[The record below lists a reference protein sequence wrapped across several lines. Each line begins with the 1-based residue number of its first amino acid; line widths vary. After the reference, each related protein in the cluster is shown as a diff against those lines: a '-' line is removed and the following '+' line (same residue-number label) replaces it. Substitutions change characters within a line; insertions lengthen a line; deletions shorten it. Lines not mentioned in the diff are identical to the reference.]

1 MFRFFRQIRQQV
13 VSEGRLRKYFL
24 YAAGE
29 IVLVVVGI
37 LIALQIN
44 NANEL
49 RLQRQ
54 SELSYLR
61 NLKVDLQINVQELD
75 KFIAARN
82 GRIASASKMIDYFE
96 GAPLDDLEDFNYHN
110 IHVQL
115 WQKFYQNNNTFQ
127 ELVNS
132 GNLGIISDNDIKNA
146 LMDLELLYKKMKSNE
161 DHMRFDFEE
170 YVFKPFFDTVDID
183 PMTKNYVYTA
193 TGGKAGEK
201 TALSRDAAELL
212 LSDVKYKNGFTLAIY
227 MNTVINGELEVL
239 KQKTMQL
246 IERIDNELTT
256 QRSL

>member
-1 MFRFFRQIRQQV
+1 MF
-13 VSEGRLRKYFL
+13 

-29 IVLVVVGI
+29 IVLVVLGI

-75 KFIAARN
+75 EFIVTRSNRIESAR
-82 GRIASASKMIDYFE
+82 KMLEYFD
-96 GAPLDDLEDFNYHN
+96 GAPLDDLEDFNFHN
-110 IHVQL
+110 INVHL

-132 GNLGIISDNDIKNA
+132 GNLGIISNGEIKTA

-161 DHMRFDFEE
+161 DHMRFDFEH
-170 YVFKPFFDTVDID
+170 YVFKPFFDVVDID
-183 PMTKNYVYTA
+183 PMTKNYLYKT

-201 TALSRDAAELL
+201 TSISRDAVELL
-212 LSDVKYKNGFTLAIY
+212 LTDVKYKNGFTLAIY
-227 MNTVINGELEVL
+227 MQTVINAEFETL
-239 KQKTMQL
+239 KLKTVQL
-246 IERIDNELTT
+246 IELIDNELNTP
-256 QRSL
+256 

>member
-1 MFRFFRQIRQQV
+1 MFRFFRQIRRQIV
-13 VSEGRLRKYFL
+13 NEGRLRKYIF
-24 YAAGE
+24 YAIGE

-44 NANEL
+44 NSNEL

-54 SELSYLR
+54 SEISYLR

-75 KFIAARN
+75 KFITARN
-82 GRIASASKMIDYFE
+82 GRIKSARKMIEYFE

-132 GNLGIISDNDIKNA
+132 GNLGIISNNEIKNE

-161 DHMRFDFEE
+161 DHMRFDFEG
-170 YVFKPFFDTVDID
+170 YVFKPFFGVVEFLRIHREDSS
-183 PMTKNYVYTA
+183 NR
-193 TGGKAGEK
+193 
-201 TALSRDAAELL
+201 SR
-212 LSDVKYKNGFTLAIY
+212 
-227 MNTVINGELEVL
+227 
-239 KQKTMQL
+239 
-246 IERIDNELTT
+246 NES
-256 QRSL
+256 RPKRRKVR

>member
-1 MFRFFRQIRQQV
+1 MFRFFRQIRRQIV
-13 VSEGRLRKYFL
+13 NEGRLRKYIF
-24 YAAGE
+24 YAIGE

-44 NANEL
+44 NSNEL

-54 SELSYLR
+54 SEISYLR

-75 KFIAARN
+75 KFITARN
-82 GRIASASKMIDYFE
+82 GRIKSARKMIEYFE

-132 GNLGIISDNDIKNA
+132 GNLGIISNNEIKNE

-161 DHMRFDFEE
+161 DHMRFDFEG
-170 YVFKPFFDTVDID
+170 YVFKPFFDVVDID
-183 PMTKNYVYTA
+183 PMTKNYVYTI
-193 TGGKAGEK
+193 TDGQAGEK
-201 TALSRDAAELL
+201 TALSKDAAEMLL
-212 LSDVKYKNGFTLAIY
+212 RDVKYKNGFTLAIY
-227 MNTVINGELEVL
+227 MNTVINAEFEVL
-239 KQKTMQL
+239 KLKTMQL
-246 IERIDNELTT
+246 ITLVDNELNA
-256 QRSL
+256 Q